1 MNRIPAFLI
10 FLGVVLFSCD
20 GNRVYEQFEEV
31 PNQLW
36 GFTDTIHYEL
46 QNLDSA
52 EHFLVSVRFN
62 EDYPYTN
69 IYLKLLESDSSG
81 TVLEEKLVNV
91 ILFDP
96 KSGKPLG
103 NGFGGTRTLYD
114 TLDYKINM
122 NASGLDILQYMRVN
136 QLKGIEAVGFKATK

>member
-1 MNRIPAFLI
+1 MNRVPVFLT
-10 FLGVVLFSCD
+10 FLGLVLFSCD
-20 GNRVYEQFEEV
+20 GTRVYEQFEEV

-36 GFTDTIHYEL
+36 ASTDTLHYEL

-81 TVLEEKLVNV
+81 TMLEEKLVNV

-103 NGFGGTRTLYD
+103 KGFGGTRSLYD
-114 TLDYKINM
+114 TLDYKINK
-122 NASGLDILQYMRVN
+122 NAYNLDILQYMRVN
-136 QLKGIEAVGFKATK
+136 QLKGIQAVGLKAIK